1 MSKVGCIMRIRRT
14 LRASLFLAWVS
25 PRAVIGTGAV
35 QRDSADNQSSNDFC
49 SRRDAFIKKFGSREL
64 MRPKLLSRYIIIII
78 RRRRAHNGKYEIG
91 FCITKSLNAP
101 VFASIIR
108 YQVVWICTRKN
119 AADAFYVGGKLCES
133 LPFVSVCA
141 FLLRFFM
148 NLTFFF

>member
-1 MSKVGCIMRIRRT
+1 
-14 LRASLFLAWVS
+14 LA
-25 PRAVIGTGAV
+25 PAV

-78 RRRRAHNGKYEIG
+78 QRRRAHNGKYEIG
-91 FCITKSLNAP
+91 FCITKSLGC
-101 VFASIIR
+101 ASFCIHNKISGSLNLHPKKCR
-108 YQVVWICTRKN
+108 
-119 AADAFYVGGKLCES
+119 ADAFCVEGKLCES